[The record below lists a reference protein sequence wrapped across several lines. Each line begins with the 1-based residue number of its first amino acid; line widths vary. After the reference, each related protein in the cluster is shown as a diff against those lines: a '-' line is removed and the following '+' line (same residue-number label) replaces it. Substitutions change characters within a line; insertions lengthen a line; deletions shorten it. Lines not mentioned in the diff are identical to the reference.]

1 MGKMISNKDLSVSVV
16 EASELQVRELTP
28 RIASEVNL
36 SKEALLSG
44 AYAAQL
50 RDILCERGVLVVR
63 GVFFDDAEQQAF
75 TETLGEPM
83 AQTERAEVMKISMDT
98 RVHASAEF
106 QRGNVL
112 WHIDM
117 LSAEVP
123 NFASILSPRV
133 LSDQG
138 GETEFANTYAAWDD
152 LPEEEKRAYDGLR
165 VIHSLEA
172 SQRMVT
178 PEPTLEKLEFWR
190 NTSPPRE
197 HPLVWTHVSGRKSL
211 VVGASAHYVIG
222 KTPEESSYI
231 LTKLRDWTTKSEYVY
246 RHEWQPGDLLIWD
259 NTGTMHRVMPFPL
272 ESGRLMSRTAIM
284 GEEPVT

>member
-1 MGKMISNKDLSVSVV
+1 MSATQINQIKALD
-16 EASELQVRELTP
+16 LTP
-28 RIASEVNL
+28 RIGSELRL
-36 SKEALLSG
+36 SKEDLLSG
-44 AYAAQL
+44 VHGAEL
-50 RDILCERGVLVVR
+50 RSLLSARGVLVVR
-63 GVFFDDAEQQAF
+63 EAFFNDAEQQAF
-75 TETLGEPM
+75 TKTIGTPM
-83 AQTERAEVMKISMDT
+83 AQTERDEVMKISMDT

-133 LSDQG
+133 LSDEG

-152 LPEEEKRAYDGLR
+152 LPEEDKQAYDGLR

-172 SQRMVT
+172 SQLMVT

-190 NTSPPRE
+190 QISPSRE
-197 HPLVWTHVSGRKSL
+197 HPLVWTHTSGRKSL
-211 VVGASAHYVIG
+211 VIGASAHYVIG
-222 KTPEESSYI
+222 KSAEESRHI
-231 LTKLRDWTTKSEYVY
+231 LTKLRDWTTQPKYVY

-272 ESGRLMSRTAIM
+272 ESGRLMSRTATV
-284 GEEPVT
+284 GEESVC